1 MCCFFVIKKPLNRV
15 TSIFSVIP
23 KVFKM
28 KRFLLVFGFLVTV
41 VLNSMAQDEKETASK
56 PSGFFTGGNSVLSF
70 FGGNYAVGVNPTIGY
85 RVASVLDLGVYANYT
100 YLSMP
105 KYSYIYAFHQQLLG
119 AGGFLRFYPAPFL
132 FAQFSAENNTNSNT
146 YISLANRNDQ
156 TTSKEKVSS
165 LFAGFG
171 YAHNRLKFAN
181 KPFFSLALLW
191 DVTNNPLSP
200 YKDNRSKAFPIV
212 KFGYNLPLTK

>member
-1 MCCFFVIKKPLNRV
+1 MKKSALLFG
-15 TSIFSVIP
+15 ILFSVGLSSI
-23 KVFKM
+23 
-28 KRFLLVFGFLVTV
+28 
-41 VLNSMAQDEKETASK
+41 AQDEKEEVNK
-56 PSGFFTGGNSVLSF
+56 PSGFFTGGNTVLSF
-70 FGGNYAVGVNPTIGY
+70 FGSNYAVGVNPTIGY
-85 RVASVLDLGVYANYT
+85 RVASLLDLGVYANYT

-132 FAQFSAENNTNSNT
+132 FAQFSAENNTNNNT
-146 YISLANRNDQ
+146 FISLNNRNDQ
-156 TTSKEKVSS
+156 TTSKEKISS
-165 LFAGFG
+165 MLVGFG

-200 YKDNRSKAFPIV
+200 YKDNRSKPFPIV
-212 KFGYNLPLTK
+212 KFGYNLPLKK

>member
-1 MCCFFVIKKPLNRV
+1 LFKKKPYKV
-15 TSIFSVIP
+15 GKFFISVNP
-23 KVFKM
+23 KPLKM
-28 KRFLLVFGFLVTV
+28 KKFALNLGFLFTIVFS
-41 VLNSMAQDEKETASK
+41 SMAQDDKESASR
-56 PSGFFTGGNSVLSF
+56 PSGFFTGGNSVMSF
-70 FGGNYAVGVNPTIGY
+70 FGGNYAAGVNPTIGY
-85 RVASVLDLGVYANYT
+85 RVASMLDFGVYANYT

-156 TTSKEKVSS
+156 TTSKENISS

-181 KPFFSLALLW
+181 KPFFSLALFW

-200 YKDNRSKAFPIV
+200 YKDNRSRAFPIV
-212 KFGYNLPLTK
+212 KFGYNLPLAK